1 MNNAAFWLRFTW
13 QRLGRPGRLGLIL
26 VVASLGVWL
35 FKVLPAEREAASVSS
50 QLVDA
55 QREAQRQASTKQG
68 MPTLASFYRH
78 FPDIAAVPD
87 DLAIFNDAAEQSD
100 LAIVESQ
107 YQLQEVPGLKLQ
119 RYQVSLPLDGDYPA
133 LRGFL
138 SKVLQRLP
146 HAALDEVRFERDEQ
160 SDVVTARLRFS
171 LYYKVA
177 K

>member
-1 MNNAAFWLRFTW
+1 MFWLRFGW
-13 QRLGRPGRLGLIL
+13 QRLGAPGRLGVILIF
-26 VVASLGVWL
+26 AALGVWL
-35 FKVLPAEREAASVSS
+35 FKVLPAERDAATVAT
-50 QLVDA
+50 QLVSARQDA
-55 QREAQRQASTKQG
+55 LKLAGAKRGQ
-68 MPTLASFYRH
+68 PTLDSFYRH

-107 YQLQEVPGLKLQ
+107 YQLQDVPGLKLQ

-138 SKVLQRLP
+138 SKALQRLP

-171 LYYKVA
+171 LYYKVP